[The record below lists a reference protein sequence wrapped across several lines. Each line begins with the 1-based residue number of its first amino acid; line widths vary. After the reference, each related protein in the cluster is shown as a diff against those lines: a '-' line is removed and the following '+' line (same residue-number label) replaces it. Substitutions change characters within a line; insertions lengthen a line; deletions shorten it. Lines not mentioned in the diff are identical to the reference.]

1 MKSSSDVLL
10 MEVVNREHSCICD
23 GLLHVFTDV
32 DVVSGPTFGKSFNTC
47 MPETCLFLT
56 AEASEGA
63 LTTTNR
69 LGEEM
74 SNSCYSNLLIL

>member
-1 MKSSSDVLL
+1 
-10 MEVVNREHSCICD
+10 
-23 GLLHVFTDV
+23 
-32 DVVSGPTFGKSFNTC
+32 
-47 MPETCLFLT
+47 LFLT